1 MADGEFCAY
10 MVSPPEGEAEAFLA
24 RYQVAVQSVISFMR
38 GANRS
43 MSETQ
48 ALFAI
53 RSACDAALNGQ

>member
-10 MVSPPEGEAEAFLA
+10 MVSPPEGVADVFLA
-24 RYQVAVQSVISFMR
+24 RYQAEVQSVIAFLR
-38 GANRS
+38 QADRS

-53 RSACDAALNGQ
+53 RAACDTALNGQ